1 MATDNPITRT
11 QSNLFVSISG
21 VWTHLQLFSEAEVY
35 KLDISGAVEQQVLGL
50 EVAVDDAAAVEVVEG
65 LDDAAGVEPRGGV
78 VKVAA
83 VPEDGPELPAQAGL
97 HQHVEILAVF
107 ECFEQLHDEMAVGLL
122 HNFLFCNRNIN

>member
-11 QSNLFVSISG
+11 QSNLFCFDI
-21 VWTHLQLFSEAEVY
+21 WTHLQLFSEAEVD

-78 VKVAA
+78 VEVAA

-97 HQHVEILAVF
+97 HQHVEILPVF
-107 ECFEQLHDEMAVGLL
+107 EGFEQFDDKMAVGLL
-122 HNFLFCNRNIN
+122 HDFLF